1 VGLLLLKGLFF
12 LQAAFHGLFLGVG
25 ELLQG
30 SAVAQVCQ
38 FPVFKGKAGT
48 ALAKEQVQPKL
59 EALHKT
65 GFPVLAFGADGR
77 GLLT

>member
-1 VGLLLLKGLFF
+1 MFF
-12 LQAAFHGLFLGVG
+12 VQAAFHGLFLGVG

-30 SAVAQVCQ
+30 GPVAQVCES
-38 FPVFKGKAGT
+38 PVLKGKAGT
-48 ALAKEQVQPKL
+48 ALAKEQVQPEL
-59 EALHKT
+59 QALQNT